1 MAHKYKKLSPIDHVL
16 LRPEMYVG
24 SVESQPIQL
33 FLLDDQHSKV
43 EWTTADLNHGLLKIF
58 DEIVL
63 NAADN
68 IHNSKRNPMTFINV
82 TIDETTG
89 QITVENDGA
98 GIPLVK
104 SKDHK
109 LLIPEMIFGHLLTSS
124 NYDNDPDSMSAG
136 RHGYGA
142 KLTNIMSQEFIVYC
156 RTADKEVTIR
166 WTDHM
171 RSIDDYQVQPTN
183 EAGNLTKITFTPD
196 FSVFGVTKLTKDMYR
211 ILHKR
216 ILDLAA
222 AFPSVTVSFNGT
234 ALDVGSFASYVK
246 LFEAPASSFSAP
258 TAPVVADGDAAPP
271 PAELNK
277 PFLFEVKH
285 LRLAFIPQ
293 PQASVS
299 RRTFAVVNGVVT
311 YSGGTHVQAAQQ
323 ILTDAVDAL
332 VAQKKEGIIVTVN
345 TFLRYFTTVVFLETT
360 QPKFD
365 SQSKVRLVS
374 KVKFPRFPTGQLVEH
389 LATMTFLSDAS
400 KGQMDVLNKELNAL
414 IQVPGK
420 RRPMISTLTKLVD
433 AASAGGSGSEI
444 RTLIVT
450 EGDSAKA
457 LALNSLS
464 NEQRKYFGVFPLR
477 GKLLN
482 VRNNNLAR
490 LKKCKEL
497 CDLFAALGIE
507 IGRRYTSTES
517 LRYQRLLVMTDQD
530 ADGTHIKG
538 LLISAFESLWP
549 SLLQHNLGFI
559 SIFSTPLIRATT
571 RGGDVHSFYNVQEFV
586 AWKHDNARLA
596 SECFIKYY
604 KGLGTSTTTE
614 GKEYFKQMEQHL
626 MPLQVTPS
634 DSQVL
639 DNVFDSD
646 EVQWR
651 KEWLSAAPAVEE
663 ATLDRRQKML
673 TIPTFVDKE
682 LIHFANAGNLRA
694 LPSAV
699 DGLKPSQRKI
709 LWSCFR
715 RGNANESLKVSQLSG
730 YISEVSAF
738 HHGEMSLQQT
748 IIKMAQDYV
757 GSNNINL
764 LEPEG
769 QFGSRQHLG
778 SDHAAAR
785 YIFTKL
791 SPLARL
797 IFPKEDDELLQFV
810 EDEGKYV
817 EPRFYVPIIPMLL
830 VNGSV
835 GIGFGFACTVQ
846 MHHPLDVV
854 TVVRR
859 MMRKNTP
866 TQALEG
872 LRPWAVGYSG
882 SVVQKTTVDEEGREV
897 VSTTHV
903 AMGRF
908 TTRKVKGF
916 PVVRVEELP
925 WDRAIEQLRG
935 RVAKLAEESK
945 VLRIADYSGANHVD
959 SDVVLAA
966 DSFASPREIEKD
978 FLLTSNVANNA
989 AVYNPE
995 MVLSPLGESVESI
1008 VQWHYEQRLAMY
1020 TKRKERQLL
1029 LLNTQLKKLKS
1040 TLTFTETLRSGDLDF
1055 RKMADENALVKLCSE
1070 LKLHRENDSFDYL
1083 TRRPVTYFTNN
1094 NVEKLKRDI
1103 EHCKSSIKSLES
1115 KSEVELWETD
1125 LAAFEKAFTAHE
1137 DALLLRIE
1145 ADRRPVFTAP
1155 EVDNLSQQRSNE
1167 KWKFFRRKKGGSSS
1181 SSSGGAGGGAGEM
1194 VVREFVPPPLPN
1206 QPPAAAAKAQAKAQ
1220 VAKFVGGVLA
1230 MVATRLQVGVVGRL
1244 LLH

>member
-33 FLLDDQHSKV
+33 FLLDDKHNRM
-43 EWTTADLNHGLLKIF
+43 EWTTADLNHGLLKIV

-68 IHNSKRNPMTFINV
+68 IQNSKRTPMTFIHV
-82 TIDETTG
+82 TIDEASG
-89 QITVENDGA
+89 QINVENDGA

-142 KLTNIMSQEFIVYC
+142 KLTNIMSQEFVVYC
-156 RTADKEVTIR
+156 RTGDKEVTIR
-166 WTDHM
+166 WSDHM
-171 RSIDDYQVQPTN
+171 RSIDDYHVTN
-183 EAGNLTKITFTPD
+183 ASDSGNLTKITFTPD
-196 FSVFGVTKLTKDMYR
+196 FSVFGVSKLTKDMYR

-222 AFPSVTVSFNGT
+222 AFPSISVTFNGT
-234 ALDVGSFASYVK
+234 VLDVSSFAKYVK
-246 LFEAPASSFSAP
+246 MFEAPASSFP
-258 TAPVVADGDAAPP
+258 TAAAADGESSTTS
-271 PAELNK
+271 PATGLFNQ

-293 PQASVS
+293 PQPSVS

-323 ILTDAVDAL
+323 ILADAVDSLA
-332 VAQKKEGIIVTVN
+332 AQKKREGILVTVS
-345 TFLRYFTTVVFLETT
+345 TFLRYFTTVVFLETA

-374 KVKFPRFPTGQLVEH
+374 KVKFPRFPTGQLADH
-389 LATMTFLSDAS
+389 LARMTFLSDAS

-414 IQVPGK
+414 IQTSGK

-433 AASAGGSGSEI
+433 AASAGGSAGGAI

-464 NEQRKYFGVFPLR
+464 NEQRKSFGVFPLR

-482 VRNNNLAR
+482 VRNNNIAR

-507 IGRRYTSTES
+507 IGKRYTSAES
-517 LRYQRLLVMTDQD
+517 LRYQRLMVMTDQD

-549 SLLQHNLGFI
+549 SLLQHNQGFI

-571 RGGDVHSFYNVQEFV
+571 RGGDVHSFYSAAEFV
-586 AWKHDNARLA
+586 AWKQDNARLA

-604 KGLGTSTTTE
+604 KGLGTSTTSE
-614 GKEYFKQMEQHL
+614 GKEYFKEMENHL
-626 MPLQVTPS
+626 MLLQVAPT
-634 DSQVL
+634 DTQVL
-639 DNVFDSD
+639 DNVFDAD

-651 KEWLSAAPAVEE
+651 KEWLSAAPAMEE
-663 ATLDRRQKML
+663 ANLDRRQKTL

-757 GSNNINL
+757 GSNNVNL

-791 SPLARL
+791 SPHARL
-797 IFPKEDDELLQFV
+797 LFPKEDDELLQFV
-810 EDEGKYV
+810 EDEGKFV
-817 EPRFYVPIIPMLL
+817 EPKYYVPIIPMLL

-846 MHHPLDVV
+846 MHHPLDVI

-859 MMRKNTP
+859 MMRKQSP
-866 TQALEG
+866 AEALEG
-872 LRPWAVGYSG
+872 LRPWAVGFSG
-882 SVVQKTTVDEEGREV
+882 SVVQKSCTDEDGCEIASPV
-897 VSTTHV
+897 HV

-908 TTRKVKGF
+908 TTRKVKNF

-925 WDRAIEQLRG
+925 WDRAIEQFRG
-935 RVAKLAEESK
+935 RVAKLAEDSK

-966 DSFASPREIEKD
+966 DTFSGPRDIEKD
-978 FLLTSNVANNA
+978 LLLTSNVASNA

-995 MVLSPLGESVESI
+995 MVLSPIGENLESI
-1008 VQWHYEQRLAMY
+1008 VLWHYEQRLALY

-1040 TLTFTETLRSGDLDF
+1040 TLVFTEKLRSGELDF
-1055 RKMADENALVKLCSE
+1055 RKMADENALLKLCND
-1070 LKLHRENDSFDYL
+1070 LKLHRENDTFDYL
-1083 TRRPVTYFTNN
+1083 TRRPVTYFTNS

-1103 EHCKSSIKSLES
+1103 DHCKSNIKLLES
-1115 KSEVELWETD
+1115 KSEVQLWETD
-1125 LAAFEKAFTAHE
+1125 LVAFEKAFTMHE
-1137 DALLLRIE
+1137 DAMLSRIE
-1145 ADRRPVFTAP
+1145 ADRRPAFTAP
-1155 EVDNLSQQRSNE
+1155 EVEELSQQQSNE
-1167 KWKFFRRKKGGSSS
+1167 KWKYFRRRKGGSSS
-1181 SSSGGAGGGAGEM
+1181 TSGGGGGGEM
-1194 VVREFVPPPLPN
+1194 VVREFVPPPRLAA
-1206 QPPAAAAKAQAKAQ
+1206 PAAKQQ
-1220 VAKFVGGVLA
+1220 VAKFVGGLMA
-1230 MVATRLQVGVVGRL
+1230 MVASRLQVGVLGRL
-1244 LLH
+1244 LVH